1 MVGPLARDIQ
11 SERKTELHADVH
23 LYDRVADIGSGF
35 LLDDIAWMI
44 LPVWYLCFDDNVDL
58 IQLGITQGEVSA
70 PAAVM
75 LYDPR

>member
-1 MVGPLARDIQ
+1 MIESLISA
-11 SERKTELHADVH
+11 A
-23 LYDRVADIGSGF
+23 GF
-35 LLDDIAWMI
+35 CWMI